1 MNKGGSNM
9 KFITEPERKTPVL
22 SEVDLLVCGGGV
34 AGVAAAYSAAENG
47 AKVLLIEKYPFLG
60 GLATGAL
67 VITTPPLT
75 NGINIEICK
84 RLTEKNVYKKCRHSG
99 EVTEAE
105 ELHAMDP
112 EILKYELIR
121 MLLDQKVDLLLHTYV
136 VDTVMEGNRING
148 VIIETKSGRQAV
160 LAKMVVDTTGDADI
174 AVFSGA
180 PFTSVK
186 KPMTMMFNIIGADVK
201 KILNKIGTW
210 SNLKTYVQEA
220 KEKDGFEFDLG
231 IYPEYGAPGVHAEE
245 LVYDGELNIWSG
257 MLNGM
262 DGADPRDLTRAE
274 LITREHVMR
283 LTAFLKDNIPG
294 FEDARIE
301 YTATQV
307 GVRAS
312 RQILGRAIPTNEE
325 VRKTIFE
332 DTVVKPYA
340 GRTIRLPYGSLLPR
354 KIENLLVAGRCISAD
369 EAAMGQLRL
378 IPVCTA
384 TGQAA
389 GAAAAFSIQ
398 QGILPENLDVGILQE
413 KLSEQG
419 MDLGLDHL
427 G

>member
-1 MNKGGSNM
+1 M

-34 AGVAAAYSAAENG
+34 AGVSAAYSAAQNG
-47 AKVLLIEKYPFLG
+47 AKVLLLEKYPFLG

-84 RLTEKNVYKKCRHSG
+84 RLTEKSVYKKCRHSG

-121 MLLDQKVDLLLHTYV
+121 MLRDQKVELLLHTYV
-136 VDTVMEGNRING
+136 VDTILEGNRISG

-180 PFTSVK
+180 PFISVK

-201 KILNKIGTW
+201 KILNKIGNW

-220 KEKDGFEFDLG
+220 KERDGFEFDLG
-231 IYPEYGAPGVHAEE
+231 IYPEYGAPGIHAEE

-262 DGADPRDLTRAE
+262 DGADPRDLTQAE

-283 LTAFLKDNIPG
+283 LTAFFKDNIPG
-294 FEDARIE
+294 FENARIE

-312 RQILGRAIPTNEE
+312 RQIVGKATPTNEE
-325 VRKTIFE
+325 VRETIFK

-340 GRTIRLPYGSLLPR
+340 RRTIRLPYGSLLPR

-384 TGQAA
+384 TGQTA

-398 QGILPENLDVGILQE
+398 QGVLPENLDVGFLQE
-413 KLSEQG
+413 KLAEQG
-419 MDLGLDHL
+419 MDLGLDRV

>member
-1 MNKGGSNM
+1 M

>member
-1 MNKGGSNM
+1 M

-34 AGVAAAYSAAENG
+34 AGVSAAYSAAQNG
-47 AKVLLIEKYPFLG
+47 AKVLLLEKYPFLG
-60 GLATGAL
+60 GLATAAL

-75 NGINIEICK
+75 NGINIEICR

-121 MLLDQKVDLLLHTYV
+121 MLLDQKVELLLHTYV
-136 VDTVMEGNRING
+136 VDTIMEGNRISG

-174 AVFSGA
+174 SVFSGA

-201 KILNKIGTW
+201 KILHKIGNW

-220 KEKDGFEFDLG
+220 KERDGFEFDLG

-245 LVYDGELNIWSG
+245 LVHDGELNVWSG

-312 RQILGRAIPTNEE
+312 RQIVGKATPTNDE
-325 VRKTIFE
+325 VRETIFK

-340 GRTIRLPYGSLLPR
+340 RRTIRLPYGSLLPR

-384 TGQAA
+384 TGQTA

-398 QGILPENLDVGILQE
+398 QGVLPENLDIGFLQE
-413 KLSEQG
+413 KLADQG
-419 MDLGLDHL
+419 MDLGLDHV

>member
-1 MNKGGSNM
+1 M

-34 AGVAAAYSAAENG
+34 AGVAAAYSAAKNG

-60 GLATGAL
+60 GLATAAL

-121 MLLDQKVDLLLHTYV
+121 MLLDQKVELLLHTYV
-136 VDTVMEGNRING
+136 VDTILEGNRISG

-186 KPMTMMFNIIGADVK
+186 KPMTMMFNLIGADVK
-201 KILNKIGTW
+201 KILDKIGNW

-220 KEKDGFEFDLG
+220 KERDGFEFDLG
-231 IYPEYGAPGVHAEE
+231 IYPEYGAPGIHAEE

-312 RQILGRAIPTNEE
+312 RQIVGKATPTNEE
-325 VRKTIFE
+325 VRETIFK

-340 GRTIRLPYGSLLPR
+340 RRTIRLPYGSLLPR

-384 TGQAA
+384 TGQTA

-398 QGILPENLDVGILQE
+398 QGVLPENLDVGFLQE
-413 KLSEQG
+413 KLAEQG
-419 MDLGLDHL
+419 MDLGLDNV

>member
-1 MNKGGSNM
+1 M

-34 AGVAAAYSAAENG
+34 AGVSAAYSAAQNG
-47 AKVLLIEKYPFLG
+47 AKVLLLEKYPFLG
-60 GLATGAL
+60 GLATAAL

-75 NGINIEICK
+75 NGINIEICR

-121 MLLDQKVDLLLHTYV
+121 MLLDQKVELLLHTYV
-136 VDTVMEGNRING
+136 VDTIMEGNRISG

-201 KILNKIGTW
+201 KILHKIGNW

-220 KEKDGFEFDLG
+220 KERDGFEFDLG

-245 LVYDGELNIWSG
+245 LVHDGELNIWSG

-283 LTAFLKDNIPG
+283 LTAFLKDSIPG

-312 RQILGRAIPTNEE
+312 RQIVGKATPTNDE
-325 VRKTIFE
+325 VRETIFK

-340 GRTIRLPYGSLLPR
+340 RRTIRLPYGSLLPR
-354 KIENLLVAGRCISAD
+354 KIDNLLVAGRCISAD

-389 GAAAAFSIQ
+389 GTAAAFSIQ
-398 QGILPENLDVGILQE
+398 QGILPENLDVGFLQE
-413 KLSEQG
+413 KLAEQG
-419 MDLGLDHL
+419 MDLGLDQ
-427 G
+427 

>member
-1 MNKGGSNM
+1 M

-34 AGVAAAYSAAENG
+34 AGVSAAYSAAQNG
-47 AKVLLIEKYPFLG
+47 AKVLLLEKYPFLG
-60 GLATGAL
+60 GLATAAL

-75 NGINIEICK
+75 NGINIEICR

-121 MLLDQKVDLLLHTYV
+121 MLLDQKVELLLHTYV
-136 VDTVMEGNRING
+136 VDTIMEGNRISG
-148 VIIETKSGRQAV
+148 VIIETKSGREAV

-180 PFTSVK
+180 PFTLVK

-201 KILNKIGTW
+201 KILHKIGNW

-220 KEKDGFEFDLG
+220 KERDGFEFDLG

-245 LVYDGELNIWSG
+245 LVHDGELNIWSG

-283 LTAFLKDNIPG
+283 LTAFLKDSIPG

-312 RQILGRAIPTNEE
+312 RQIVGKATPTNDE
-325 VRKTIFE
+325 VRETIFK

-340 GRTIRLPYGSLLPR
+340 RRTIRLPYGSLLPR
-354 KIENLLVAGRCISAD
+354 KIDNLLVAGRCISAD

-389 GAAAAFSIQ
+389 GTAAAFSIQ
-398 QGILPENLDVGILQE
+398 QGILPENLDVGFLQE
-413 KLSEQG
+413 KLAEQG
-419 MDLGLDHL
+419 MDLGLDQ
-427 G
+427 

>member
-1 MNKGGSNM
+1 M
-9 KFITEPERKTPVL
+9 KYITEPERKTPVL

-34 AGVAAAYSAAENG
+34 AGVAAAYSAARNG
-47 AKVLLIEKYPFLG
+47 AHVLLLEKYPFLG
-60 GLATGAL
+60 GLVTAAL

-75 NGINIEICK
+75 NGINIELCR
-84 RLTEKNVYKKCRHSG
+84 RLTQKNVYKRCRHSG
-99 EVTEAE
+99 EATESE

-112 EILKYELIR
+112 EILKYELIQ

-136 VDTVMEGNRING
+136 VDTIMEGNRIKG
-148 VIIETKSGRQAV
+148 VIIETKAGRQAI
-160 LAKMVVDTTGDADI
+160 LTKMIVDTTGDADI

-180 PFTSVK
+180 PFITVK

-201 KILNKIGTW
+201 KILNKIGNW
-210 SNLKTYVQEA
+210 SNLKKYIQEA
-220 KEKDGFEFDLG
+220 KDRDGFKFDLG

-245 LVYDGELNIWSG
+245 LVYDGELNVWSG

-262 DGADPRDLTRAE
+262 NGADPHDLTQAE

-294 FEDARIE
+294 FENARIE

-312 RQILGRAIPTNEE
+312 RQIIGKATPTSEE
-325 VRKTIFE
+325 VRKAIFK

-340 GRTIRLPYGSLLPR
+340 KRTLRLPYGSLLPQ
-354 KIENLLVAGRCISAD
+354 KIENLLVAGRCISA
-369 EAAMGQLRL
+369 EEEIMGQLRL

-384 TGQAA
+384 TGQVA
-389 GAAAAFSIQ
+389 GTAAAFAIQ
-398 QGILPENLDVGILQE
+398 EGISPENVDVRFLQE
-413 KLSEQG
+413 KLAEQD
-419 MDLGLDHL
+419 MDLGLEQ
-427 G
+427 

>member
-1 MNKGGSNM
+1 M

-34 AGVAAAYSAAENG
+34 AGVSAAYSAAQNG
-47 AKVLLIEKYPFLG
+47 AKVLLLEKYPFLG
-60 GLATGAL
+60 GLATAAL

-121 MLLDQKVDLLLHTYV
+121 MLLDQKVELLLHTYV
-136 VDTVMEGNRING
+136 VDTILEGNRISG

-186 KPMTMMFNIIGADVK
+186 KPMTMMFNLIGADVK
-201 KILNKIGTW
+201 KILDKIGNW

-220 KEKDGFEFDLG
+220 KERDGFEFDLG
-231 IYPEYGAPGVHAEE
+231 IYPEYGAPGIHAEE

-294 FEDARIE
+294 FENARIE

-312 RQILGRAIPTNEE
+312 RQIVGKATPTNEE
-325 VRKTIFE
+325 VRETIFK

-340 GRTIRLPYGSLLPR
+340 RRTIRLPYGSLLPR

-384 TGQAA
+384 TGQTA

-398 QGILPENLDVGILQE
+398 QGVLPENLDVGFLQE
-413 KLSEQG
+413 KLAEQG
-419 MDLGLDHL
+419 MDLGLDNV

>member
-1 MNKGGSNM
+1 M

-34 AGVAAAYSAAENG
+34 AGVAAAYSAAQNG
-47 AKVLLIEKYPFLG
+47 AKVLLLEKYPFLG

-75 NGINIEICK
+75 NGINLEICR
-84 RLTEKNVYKKCRHSG
+84 RLTEQSVYKKCRHSG

-121 MLLDQKVDLLLHTYV
+121 MLREQKVELLLHTYV
-136 VDTVMEGNRING
+136 VDAIMDGNRING
-148 VIIETKSGRQAV
+148 VIIETKSGREAV
-160 LAKMVVDTTGDADI
+160 LAKMVIDTTGDADI

-186 KPMTMMFNIIGADVK
+186 KPMTMMYNIIGADVK
-201 KILNKIGTW
+201 KILNKIGNW
-210 SNLKTYVQEA
+210 SNLKTYVQAA
-220 KEKDGFEFDLG
+220 KERDGFEFDLG

-245 LVYDGELNIWSG
+245 LVHEGELNIWSG

-262 DGADPRDLTRAE
+262 DGANPRDLTRAE

-283 LTAFLKDNIPG
+283 LTAFFKDNIPG

-312 RQILGRAIPTNEE
+312 RQIVGKATPTNEA
-325 VRKTIFE
+325 VRETVFE

-340 GRTIRLPYGSLLPR
+340 RRTIRLPYGSLLPR

-389 GAAAAFSIQ
+389 GTAAALSMQ
-398 QGILPENLDVGILQE
+398 QGILPEDIDIGFLQE
-413 KLSEQG
+413 KLAEQG
-419 MDLGLDHL
+419 MDLGLED
-427 G
+427 